1 MKNTTELDENEIR
14 KIATEIELDYIE
26 LSDSDW
32 YKILEVLSA
41 RANI

>member
-14 KIATEIELDYIE
+14 KIAAEIELDYIE

-32 YKILEVLSA
+32 HKILEVLSA